1 MSVPTTV
8 LPALP
13 HWETTPD
20 DLRVAIREV
29 KTALRARI
37 AASGRTVEEVFAVV
51 SAADP
56 VDRVTGRLVHLPDA
70 PFLVG
75 ELSPADVLAPLVDGP
90 VETDNDVN
98 WAARAEQNR
107 AEQTQAGHRALADFA
122 FLHLGEGLGCAI
134 VSDGEV
140 RRGHHGLSGEI
151 AHLVTVGP
159 DDRAMPFT
167 SIFAELGLRR
177 PGTTAI
183 DDERLLRALDSQA
196 AVREQLAR
204 AIAGAIAALIA
215 LADPEVVVLGGSW
228 GTHPA
233 LQQAI
238 RTHLTRL
245 PRSVALRPAA
255 VHDQPA
261 LAGARQRAIHQLRD
275 SIITRSHAGSAG

>member
-1 MSVPTTV
+1 MDVYGHTVSAGRAATPPTHRPGT
-8 LPALP
+8 
-13 HWETTPD
+13 
-20 DLRVAIREV
+20 RRR
-29 KTALRARI
+29 RAAHRRPRRQ
-37 AASGRTVEEVFAVV
+37 GRAHLAVV

-90 VETDNDVN
+90 VEIDNDVN
-98 WAARAEQNR
+98 WAARAEQ
-107 AEQTQAGHRALADFA
+107 THAGHGALADFA
-122 FLHLGEGLGCAI
+122 FLHLGEGLGCAL

-159 DDRAMPFT
+159 DDRAMPLT

-183 DDERLLRALDSQA
+183 DDDRLLRALDDED
-196 AVREQLAR
+196 VTRELIAL
-204 AIAGAIAALIA
+204 AIAGVIAALIA

-228 GTHPA
+228 GTHP
-233 LQQAI
+233 LLGRAI
-238 RTHLTRL
+238 STHLSGL
-245 PRSVALRPAA
+245 PRSVAVRPAT

-261 LAGARQRAIHQLRD
+261 LTGARHRAIHQLRD
-275 SIITRSHAGSAG
+275 TIITRSHTNSSLRAAGG